1 MRKNTKRGF
10 CTFTKAGSWH
20 ILDVKNRH
28 FGGYMEIR
36 KIGIAGAGLMGAS
49 MSQIFA
55 KYGYDVVVY
64 DAFESALEKGRRLIE
79 VNQRTQ
85 TEAGEQSAEEEARVL
100 AALKYSNDI
109 NSLADRDIII
119 ESIIENL
126 EIKQKFWAQL
136 SRIVRED
143 CILTTNTSGLPI
155 DSIAADI
162 VGKHRF
168 LGMHWVNPAHLIPFI
183 EIIRGSETDDASTS
197 AVTELAHKVGKKT
210 GVCKKD
216 VPGFIFNRI
225 QLAVIRECIS
235 LVEQGIADPEDVD
248 ATVKY
253 GLGFRYAAIGPFEVV
268 DLGGIDTFH
277 HIASYLNRELCAT
290 PEVQPLMDELYKAG
304 NYGVKTGKG
313 FYDYSEG
320 KDVEALKNRDEKF
333 LKIYNALYK

>member
-1 MRKNTKRGF
+1 
-10 CTFTKAGSWH
+10 
-20 ILDVKNRH
+20 
-28 FGGYMEIR
+28 MELR
-36 KIGIAGAGLMGAS
+36 KIGIAGAGIMGAS

-55 KYGYDVVVY
+55 KQGYDVVIY
-64 DAFESALEKGRRLIE
+64 DAYESALEKGRRLIE

-85 TEAGEQSAEEEARVL
+85 TEAGEQSEAEEKRVL
-100 AALKYSNDI
+100 SALRYSSELD
-109 NSLADRDIII
+109 SLADRDIII
-119 ESIIENL
+119 ESIIEDL
-126 EIKQKFWAQL
+126 EIKQDFWARL
-136 SRIVRED
+136 SRIVSPE

-155 DSIAADI
+155 DSIAKDI
-162 VGKHRF
+162 EGTHRF

-183 EIIRGSETDDASTS
+183 EIIRGTATDDASTE

-210 GVCKKD
+210 AVCKKD

-235 LVEQGIADPEDVD
+235 LVEQGIATPEDVD
-248 ATVKY
+248 NTVKY

-304 NYGVKTGKG
+304 YYGVKTGKG
-313 FYDYSEG
+313 FYDYSDG
-320 KDVEALKNRDEKF
+320 KDVETLKNRDEKF